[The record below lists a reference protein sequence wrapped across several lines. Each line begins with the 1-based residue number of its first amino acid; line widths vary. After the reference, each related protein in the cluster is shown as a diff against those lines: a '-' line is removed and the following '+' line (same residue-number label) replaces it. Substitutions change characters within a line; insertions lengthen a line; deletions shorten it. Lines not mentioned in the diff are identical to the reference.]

1 MAGMQQSKFNG
12 KELLK
17 NAKCV
22 VTGAGL
28 GIGRQIGYTLA
39 EQGASV
45 GVLDYKEELAQS
57 ASDLINE
64 KFGPDAAFPLV
75 ADVSSVDALKQAFD
89 QVENR
94 FAGSL
99 DLFIN
104 NAGILHPCRI
114 EDITQSHEAEMLDR
128 IININQ
134 KAAYYCA
141 AFSYPLLLKG
151 KDPLFL
157 LMGSCASAG
166 SEGQGAYAGTK
177 GALRGLMGTLVKE
190 WRGTDDK
197 QPVRVGLIEP
207 DYFETTGLRSEQYLK
222 NLAHARRTTVDNI
235 GNDSVA
241 RKSVPLGREGRL
253 VEVGEG
259 VVMMAL
265 ATYANGEVLVLSGGK
280 SVRI

>member
-1 MAGMQQSKFNG
+1 MQGMQQSKFSG

-28 GIGRQIGYTLA
+28 GIGRQIAYTLA
-39 EQGASV
+39 EQGAHV

-57 ASDLINE
+57 ASELIND

-75 ADVSSVDALKQAFD
+75 ADVSSVDALRQAFGR
-89 QVENR
+89 VEDR
-94 FAGSL
+94 FDGAL

-104 NAGILHPCRI
+104 NAGILHPCRV
-114 EDITQSHEAEMLDR
+114 EDIIQAREAEMLDR

-151 KDPLFL
+151 KEPLFL

-177 GALRGLMGTLVKE
+177 GALRGLLGTLVKE
-190 WRGTDDK
+190 WAGTQAK

-235 GNDSVA
+235 GNESVA

-265 ATYANGEVLVLSGGK
+265 ATYANGEVFVLSGGK